1 MKRVNLCLT
10 YLNSMSTKIQFIFNP
25 SELGAGT
32 FGASLGPSAIQTA
45 ARKFK
50 NDFFGKYAIEE
61 IHHKNWLLDQPTRF
75 SFAKRIDG
83 INEISQNISN
93 SVSKTLEND
102 KFPFVITGDHSSGAF
117 TIAGIRKAFP
127 NKRLGVIWID
137 AHGDLHSPY
146 TTPSGNLHGM
156 PLAISLGEDNKEMQR
171 NHPDEQTQNYWE
183 NLKNCAGI
191 FPMINPTDLIFV
203 GVRDTEKEEDYLI
216 EKHAIRNIKVDE
228 VRQNGVDKTLNEIQQ
243 LLANCDLLY
252 VSFDVDSMDP
262 DLTSYG
268 TGTPVKNGL
277 TVEEARFL
285 LVGLAK
291 DPRTACIEVV
301 EVNPCLDEKVN
312 KMAEIAF
319 DLIESTAQTIESK

>member
-1 MKRVNLCLT
+1 
-10 YLNSMSTKIQFIFNP
+10 MSTKIQFIFNP

-228 VRQNGVDKTLNEIQQ
+228 VRQNGMDKTLNEIQQ

-301 EVNPCLDEKVN
+301 EVNPCLDEKIN

>member
-1 MKRVNLCLT
+1 
-10 YLNSMSTKIQFIFNP
+10 MSTKIQFIFNP

-50 NDFFGKYAIEE
+50 NDFFGKYALEE
-61 IHHKNWLLDQPTRF
+61 IQHKNWLLDQPTRF

-191 FPMINPTDLIFV
+191 FPMIYPTDLIFV

-216 EKHAIRNIKVDE
+216 DKHAIRNIKVDE
-228 VRQNGVDKTLNEIQQ
+228 VRQNGVGKTLNEIQQ

-277 TVEEARFL
+277 TVDEARSL
-285 LVGLAK
+285 LVGLAR

-301 EVNPCLDEKVN
+301 EVNPCLDDKVN

>member
-1 MKRVNLCLT
+1 
-10 YLNSMSTKIQFIFNP
+10 MSTKIQFIFNP

-102 KFPFVITGDHSSGAF
+102 KFPFVITGDHSSGSF

>member
-285 LVGLAK
+285 LVGLAR

-301 EVNPCLDEKVN
+301 EVNPCLDEKIN

>member
-1 MKRVNLCLT
+1 
-10 YLNSMSTKIQFIFNP
+10 
-25 SELGAGT
+25 
-32 FGASLGPSAIQTA
+32 
-45 ARKFK
+45 
-50 NDFFGKYAIEE
+50 
-61 IHHKNWLLDQPTRF
+61 
-75 SFAKRIDG
+75 
-83 INEISQNISN
+83 
-93 SVSKTLEND
+93 
-102 KFPFVITGDHSSGAF
+102 
-117 TIAGIRKAFP
+117 
-127 NKRLGVIWID
+127 
-137 AHGDLHSPY
+137 
-146 TTPSGNLHGM
+146 M
-156 PLAISLGEDNKEMQR
+156 PLSISLGEDNKEMQR
-171 NHPDEQTQNYWE
+171 NNPDEQTQNYWE

-228 VRQNGVDKTLNEIQQ
+228 VRQNGVGKTLNEIQQ

-277 TVEEARFL
+277 TVDEARSL
-285 LVGLAK
+285 LVGLAR

-301 EVNPCLDEKVN
+301 EVNPCLDDKVN

>member
-1 MKRVNLCLT
+1 
-10 YLNSMSTKIQFIFNP
+10 MSTKIQFIFNP

-171 NHPDEQTQNYWE
+171 NHPDEQTQKYWE

-228 VRQNGVDKTLNEIQQ
+228 LRQNGVDKTLNEIQQ

-285 LVGLAK
+285 LVGLAR

-312 KMAEIAF
+312 KMGEIAF

>member
-1 MKRVNLCLT
+1 
-10 YLNSMSTKIQFIFNP
+10 MSTKIQFIFNP

-171 NHPDEQTQNYWE
+171 NNPDEQTQNYWE

-228 VRQNGVDKTLNEIQQ
+228 VRQNGVGKTLNEIQQ

-277 TVEEARFL
+277 TVDEARSL
-285 LVGLAK
+285 LVGLAR

-301 EVNPCLDEKVN
+301 EVNPCLDDKVN

>member
-1 MKRVNLCLT
+1 
-10 YLNSMSTKIQFIFNP
+10 MSTKIQFIFNP